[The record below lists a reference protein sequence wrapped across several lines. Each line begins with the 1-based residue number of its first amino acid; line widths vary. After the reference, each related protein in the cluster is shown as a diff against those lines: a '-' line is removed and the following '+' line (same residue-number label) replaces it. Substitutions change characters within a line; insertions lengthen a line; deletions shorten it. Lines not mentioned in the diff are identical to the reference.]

1 MIKYILL
8 VIAVILSVSYISV
21 RVKKGGIGALLLKI
35 FASLFFVFLALYAS
49 YVDGLS
55 CIALLIVLGLIFGLI
70 GDVFLELNVLYL
82 QHENIYQNARITSF
96 SFGNIMY
103 ILATIFYANNIFV
116 SNNTALFLCLIG
128 LGFAG
133 IITTFI
139 GFYGQPLLNFNFGSN
154 KILILFKTFIMSFIT
169 AFAVA
174 VAVFNPIFISFA
186 IGIVLLFVSEF
197 VLSLQNY
204 CNKQNNKILTIISYA
219 TYYLA
224 QISIAFSIFLI

>member
-8 VIAVILSVSYISV
+8 AIAAILSVTYIAV
-21 RVKKGGIGALLLKI
+21 RVKKGGIGALLLKT

-49 YVDGLS
+49 YVVGLS

-70 GDVFLELNVLYL
+70 GDVFLDLNVIYV
-82 QHENIYQNARITSF
+82 QHENIYQKARITSF
-96 SFGNIMY
+96 SFGNVMY
-103 ILATIFYANNIFV
+103 ILATVFYANNIFV
-116 SNNTALFLCLIG
+116 SNTTALFLCLIG

-139 GFYGQPLLNFNFGSN
+139 GFYGQPLLDFNFGSN
-154 KILILFKTFIMSFIT
+154 KTLILFKTFILSFAT

-174 VAVFNPIFISFA
+174 VAVYKPIFLAFA

-204 CNKQNNKILTIISYA
+204 CNKQNNKILTVISHAIYF
-219 TYYLA
+219 LA